1 MRIPLLLLLAHS
13 VFAGEWKRKWCG
25 KEYRAGQPISPP
37 GGHFPFPVTTTTPQ
51 LVLRCNAALMP
62 FLPDDLVDNSSSLI
76 LVDAL
81 VRYKEIAGAQ
91 PLIIPSSP
99 DVELFVNVS
108 VDGMPLTSGTVSLN
122 GSAAIPF
129 SLSAISPRSVP
140 YSLGCTATLSSSE
153 QNFTSTPT
161 KLVYLPSPPDSIGSI
176 TKLDQRTGGLL
187 AKRAFT
193 QDPYEPIFPVG
204 FYTQFGG
211 YLEGNDGVLEVL
223 KRQGINVVRVH
234 PIPPYDDLTAF
245 NRMVD
250 KMEELGLW
258 LMYDMRWSYMNS
270 TSVTEQVISLRD
282 RTNLLL
288 YYTADEPDGSQDPL
302 AAPASAATLINSLDP
317 YRPSSLVL
325 NCQDYF
331 FSDYAAGTPILMQD
345 AYPIGI
351 NPNYSVVYDTPCT
364 TEHGCCGCDN
374 CVGKFEDIRNR
385 MDDFAMRLEVLGWER
400 SKSIWTVPQGFGSAE
415 FWSRTPTYTE
425 FLVQMIVAVNA
436 GARGSI
442 SWTDPTTPDIK
453 AATSQFTSALPEL
466 TPFLLSSPLSSP
478 PVHFARV
485 ITPDRL
491 DFGVWVSSRGEAL
504 VMAANLNYFPL
515 NVVLDEVLSA
525 TQFKWLGLVDP
536 RLVVDGGARI
546 VGTRVTFGSVRSGAW
561 IFRVIQSSWWT
572 TLRMQLDG
580 YIDIFTLN

>member
-1 MRIPLLLLLAHS
+1 MRILLFLLLAHS
-13 VFAGEWKRKWCG
+13 VFAGEWKGKWCG

-37 GGHFPFPVTTTTPQ
+37 GGQFSLPLTTTTPQ
-51 LVLRCNAALMP
+51 LVLRCNAAPMP
-62 FLPDDLVDNSSSLI
+62 FLPDDLMDNSSSLI

-91 PLIIPSSP
+91 PLIMLSSP
-99 DVELFVNVS
+99 DAELFVNVS

-129 SLSAISPRSVP
+129 SLSAIMPRSVP

-161 KLVYLPSPPDSIGSI
+161 NLVYLPSPPDSIGSI

-223 KRQGINVVRVH
+223 KRHGCINHIKRWHAQVH

-250 KMEELGLW
+250 KMEDLGLW
-258 LMYDMRWSYMNS
+258 LMYDMRWDYMNS
-270 TSVTEQVISLRD
+270 TSVTEQVTSLRN
-282 RTNLLL
+282 RSNLLL

-351 NPNYSVVYDTPCT
+351 SPNYSVVYDTPCT

-385 MDDFAMRLEVLGWER
+385 MDNFAMRLETLGWER
-400 SKSIWTVPQGFGSAE
+400 SKSIWAVPQGFGSAE

-425 FLVQMIVAVNA
+425 FLVQMIVA
-436 GARGSI
+436 
-442 SWTDPTTPDIK
+442 
-453 AATSQFTSALPEL
+453 AAASRFASALPKL
-466 TPFLLSSPLSSP
+466 TPFLLSSSLSSP

-485 ITPDRL
+485 ITPDQL
-491 DFGVWVSSRGEAL
+491 DFGVWISSKGEAL
-504 VMAANLNYFPL
+504 VMAANLNYFPV

-546 VGTRVTFGSVRSGAW
+546 VGTRVTFESV
-561 IFRVIQSSWWT
+561 QSVELVDNVAYAT
-572 TLRMQLDG
+572 
-580 YIDIFTLN
+580 